1 MEVEEEEL
9 PNICSTP
16 QYGFSTTVIEK
27 VLQQEMDDEVIFKQ
41 TCHLQS
47 FTIPLRIMEKMTTLC
62 NEGWQIDVIRHIS
75 SSHRN

>member
-9 PNICSTP
+9 PNNCSTP

-41 TCHLQS
+41 TCHL
-47 FTIPLRIMEKMTTLC
+47 
-62 NEGWQIDVIRHIS
+62 
-75 SSHRN
+75 